1 MKRFLKIAFLLFCPF
16 YIAGAQAQAPLRVLS
31 YNILEGMTTDTTKGK
46 KVFVEWVKQFNPDI
60 MALQECN
67 GFTQKS
73 LEELA
78 ATWGHP
84 YAVIVKENG
93 YPTGLTSRY
102 PITDIQKVNENMT
115 HGFIMAN
122 VNGYNVVVLHLNPHK
137 YRKRREEIA
146 SILANTE
153 RKNDKGNWIIMGDFN
168 SNTPLDKNR
177 LDSNRIKGWQA
188 NAIKKNPNIDNL
200 VDGNLIDYD
209 VQQRMLNAGFTDAI
223 YESDRQEKAVSGKD
237 TIRTTTRIDYIYLSK
252 DLAKKLKTCHFIY
265 DDFTAKYSD
274 HQPVY
279 MEIKK

>member
-1 MKRFLKIAFLLFCPF
+1 MKRFLTIAILFFASC
-16 YIAGAQAQAPLRVLS
+16 YTTGAHAQAPLRIIS

-46 KVFVEWVKQFNPDI
+46 KVFVEWIKQFNPDI

-73 LEELA
+73 LEDLA

-93 YPTGLTSRY
+93 YPTGITSRY
-102 PITDIQKVNENMT
+102 PITGIQKVNENMT

-122 VNGYNVVVLHLNPHK
+122 INGYNVVVLHLNPHK

-146 SILANTE
+146 NILANME
-153 RKNDKGNWIIMGDFN
+153 RKNEHHNWIIMGDFN
-168 SNTPLDKNR
+168 SNTVLDKQR
-177 LDSNRIKGWQA
+177 LDSNRIKSWQA
-188 NAIKKNPNIDNL
+188 NALKTNPNIDNL
-200 VDGNLIDYD
+200 VNGNTIDFE
-209 VQQRMLNAGFTDAI
+209 VQQRMLDAGFTDAI
-223 YESDRQEKAVSGKD
+223 YVTDKQQKANAGKD
-237 TIRTTTRIDYIYLSK
+237 TIRTNTRIDYIYLSK
-252 DLAKKLKTCHFIY
+252 DLAKKLMTAHFIY

-274 HQPVY
+274 HHPVY

>member
-60 MALQECN
+60 IALQECN

-122 VNGYNVVVLHLNPHK
+122 VNDYNIVVLHLNPHK

-146 SILANTE
+146 TILANME
-153 RKNDKGNWIIMGDFN
+153 RKKDPRNWIIMGDFN

-177 LDSNRIKGWQA
+177 LDSNRIKSWQA

-200 VDGNLIDYD
+200 VDGNLIDYK
-209 VQQRMLNAGFTDAI
+209 VQQQMLDAGFTDAI
-223 YESDRQEKAVSGKD
+223 YEYAKQEKAASGKD
-237 TIRTTTRIDYIYLSK
+237 LMGTNTRIDYIYLSK
-252 DLAKKLKTCHFIY
+252 DLAKKLISCQFIY

-274 HQPVY
+274 HRPVY
-279 MEIKK
+279 MELKK

>member
-1 MKRFLKIAFLLFCPF
+1 MKRFLSISILFFAACF
-16 YIAGAQAQAPLRVLS
+16 VTRVQAQAPLRVIS

-46 KVFVEWVKQFNPDI
+46 KVFVEWIKQFNPDI

-73 LEELA
+73 LEDLA

-93 YPTGLTSRY
+93 YPTGITSRY
-102 PITDIQKVNENMT
+102 PITGIQKVNENMT

-122 VNGYNVVVLHLNPHK
+122 INGYNVVVLHLNPHK
-137 YRKRREEIA
+137 YRKRNEEIA
-146 SILANTE
+146 TILTNME
-153 RKNDKGNWIIMGDFN
+153 RKNEKNNWIIMGDFN
-168 SNTPLDKNR
+168 SNTPLDKHR
-177 LDSNRIKGWQA
+177 LDSNKIKSWQA
-188 NAIKKNPNIDNL
+188 NGLKTNPNIDNL
-200 VDGNLIDYD
+200 VNGNMIDYA
-209 VQQRMLNAGFTDAI
+209 VQQRMLDAGFTDAL
-223 YESDRQEKAVSGKD
+223 YETDKQQKAATGKD

-252 DLAKKLKTCHFIY
+252 DLAKKLMTCHFIY